1 MNIKKN
7 ILETIGNTPLV
18 MISENIIAKIES
30 KNPGGSVKDRIAYK
44 MIVEA
49 LNEGKINKDTVII
62 EPTSGNT
69 GVGLAMV
76 CAALQLKCIIVMPD
90 TMSMERRML
99 LQAYGAEL
107 ILTEG
112 KLGMKGAIHEANQL
126 HEEILNS
133 FIPQQ
138 FENSNNPLIHY
149 ETTAKEIYQDMD
161 GDIDFFVAGI
171 GTGGTI
177 SGVGKYLKEM
187 NPNIQVIGVEP
198 FESALIT
205 RGVVGSHKIQGIGAG
220 FLPKNLN
227 LEVIDDVYAIESDE
241 AFLGAKTLAKEHGIL
256 VGISSGAAYVA
267 ALKVSEQW
275 KNKKIVV
282 LFPDTGERYLS
293 TTLFK

>member
-18 MISENIIAKIES
+18 MLSDNLIAKIES

-44 MIVEA
+44 MIKEA
-49 LNEGKINKDTVII
+49 FNEKLINEDTVII

-69 GVGLAMV
+69 GIGLAMV
-76 CAALQLKCIIVMPD
+76 CAAMHMKCILVMPD
-90 TMSMERRML
+90 TMSIERRKL

-107 ILTEG
+107 VLTSG
-112 KLGMKGAIHEANQL
+112 KLGMKGAVHEAYQL
-126 HEEILNS
+126 HEEISNS

-138 FENSNNPLIHY
+138 FENMNNPLVHY

-161 GDIDFFVAGI
+161 GNIDIFVAGI

-187 NPNIQVIGVEP
+187 NPNIQVIGIEP
-198 FESALIT
+198 LESALIT
-205 RGVVGSHKIQGIGAG
+205 SGITGSHKIQGIGAG
-220 FLPKNLN
+220 FIPKNLN
-227 LEVIDDVYAIESDE
+227 MEIVDDFFVVSSDE
-241 AFLGAKTLAKEHGIL
+241 AFEGSKYLAKEHGIL
-256 VGISSGAAYVA
+256 VGISSGAAYMVA
-267 ALKVSEQW
+267 SKISNEW
-275 KNKKIVV
+275 KDKKIVV

-293 TTLFK
+293 TNLYD